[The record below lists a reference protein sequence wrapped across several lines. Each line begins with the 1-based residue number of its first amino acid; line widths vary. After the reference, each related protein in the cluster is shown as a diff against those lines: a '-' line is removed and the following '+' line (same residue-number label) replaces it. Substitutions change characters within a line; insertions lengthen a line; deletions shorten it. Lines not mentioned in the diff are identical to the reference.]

1 MLPIRGRIRLK
12 TRLSLEVSAMLFSG
26 HEPIDKEAE
35 RHEVAIACQGV
46 PGWEEPTRVTG
57 RSSQR
62 FLSIRGGNIL
72 TMIVIVAAVTA
83 LTRFAT
89 HMTRQPQEC
98 EPVDATSAG
107 IIVRSELL
115 RLWLPRTLAEL
126 AKRQA
131 QSPFVRTRD
140 DLQQFLDL
148 QHQQDLWYALTI
160 RAYEVNGIFSD
171 VTYIRKAGDSL
182 YFREL
187 LDILATAAGNPP
199 YSPTSDLSRASV
211 HVIAD
216 QFMKGEP
223 REVMAEL
230 LAYPAPTADRER
242 SP

>member
-12 TRLSLEVSAMLFSG
+12 TRLSLKVSAMLLSG
-26 HEPIDKEAE
+26 HEPIDKDAE
-35 RHEVAIACQGV
+35 RHEVAIASHVV
-46 PGWEEPTRVTG
+46 PGWQEPTLDTG

-72 TMIVIVAAVTA
+72 TMIVIIAAVMA
-83 LTRFAT
+83 LTLFAT
-89 HMTRQPQEC
+89 HVTRQPQEC
-98 EPVDATSAG
+98 EPADAISAA

-131 QSPFVRTRD
+131 QSPIVRTHD

-148 QHQQDLWYALTI
+148 QHQQDLWYALSI
-160 RAYEVNGIFSD
+160 RAYQANGIFSD
-171 VTYIRKAGDSL
+171 VTYIRKADDSE

-187 LDILATAAGNPP
+187 VEILAAAAGNPP
-199 YSPTSDLSRASV
+199 YYPTMDLSRASV

-216 QFMKGEP
+216 EFLKREP

-230 LAYPAPTADRER
+230 LGQPAPTADRES